1 MNKTHITSSPKE
13 ELMAQRSFTVILPTF
28 GRSKLLSRVLDS
40 IRNQH
45 YANWECIIIDDGS
58 SDNTPEIT
66 NNYMELDSRFHY
78 IRQSN
83 EGVNS
88 ARNTGI
94 EFALSKFK
102 DFYFLFIDD
111 DDYLHKDCL
120 SNANISISNNNEY
133 KWHGFNSIKV
143 SDGKNIS
150 IIKNYGVNNYI
161 HDLMFGKNWRGD
173 ITSFIH
179 DSIVG
184 NCRYCTEIKNGEEW
198 FFWSQLASRNDT
210 FISNIPGSYK
220 DFLPAGLTK
229 SGFNRDKAIQV
240 IQLKLRML
248 SPIVGEVNMIH
259 QFVSL
264 AKHLYQQGSK
274 SEARKLL
281 IKVFKL
287 NPWYVRQYPH
297 WIKQLFY

>member
-1 MNKTHITSSPKE
+1 MNKMHMTFPPKE
-13 ELMAQRSFTVILPTF
+13 ELMDPRKFTVILPTF

-40 IRNQH
+40 IKNQK
-45 YANWECIIIDDGS
+45 YSNWECIIIDDGS
-58 SDNTPEIT
+58 FDDTPNISKKYT
-66 NNYMELDSRFHY
+66 KLDSRFHY
-78 IRQSN
+78 IHQNN

-94 EFALSKFK
+94 EFALTKFK

-111 DDYLHKDCL
+111 DDYLHKNCF
-120 SNANISISNNNEY
+120 SNANLSISNNNEY
-133 KWHGFNSIKV
+133 KWHGFNAIKV

-150 IIKNYGVNNYI
+150 FIRNYGANNYI
-161 HDLMFGKNWRGD
+161 NDLMFGKNWRGD

-179 DSIVG
+179 NSIVKD
-184 NCRYCTEIKNGEEW
+184 CRYCTEIKNGEEW
-198 FFWSQLASRNDT
+198 FFWSQLALQNDT

-220 DFLPAGLTK
+220 DFLTTGLTK

-240 IQLKLRML
+240 IELKVKTL
-248 SPIVGEVNMIH
+248 SPIVGEARMIH
-259 QFVSL
+259 QLVSL

-274 SEARKLL
+274 TEARKLL
-281 IKVFKL
+281 TKVFKL